1 MNITTNKFKM
11 KKQHIILTCLL
22 ILICGTAT
30 AQFNKA
36 LPNMR
41 GNGQV
46 NDAKI
51 NIGILGG
58 GNFTHWQHFVSAQAS
73 DWYLATYRPTLRFGY
88 FGGIA
93 VEYMWKSDLSFGLN
107 VIYEQHNVGLNYLNE
122 SFPINLNDPP
132 IRRNYDFTAD
142 YNSIEAY
149 IPVTYYISTGYKNFK
164 PYVFI
169 APRFSYILGGS
180 MSYARTDTDNTG
192 HVINTLTSDTDFSE
206 YSYSSY
212 YKFKISDNYYD
223 LNLGMFNIGLMAG
236 VGTQFRFNTNNYYFL
251 LKLDLSANVNGFQT
265 FTKYDLMN
273 EFNHLRYGA
282 DAHLTATFMLPIKK
296 HLVGACIRWGEYD

>member
-1 MNITTNKFKM
+1 M

-22 ILICGTAT
+22 VLICGTTT

-51 NIGILGG
+51 NVGLLGG
-58 GNFTHWQHFVSAQAS
+58 GNFTHWQHFVSSQAS
-73 DWYLATYRPTLRFGY
+73 DWYLATYKPTLRFGY

-93 VEYMWKSDLSFGLN
+93 VEYMWKNDLSIGLN
-107 VIYEQHNVGLNYLNE
+107 VIYEQHNIGLNYINDNFPTSLNQY
-122 SFPINLNDPP
+122 IK
-132 IRRNYDFTAD
+132 RNYDFTAD

-149 IPVTYYISTGYKNFK
+149 IPVTYYISTGSKNLK
-164 PYVFI
+164 PYFFV
-169 APRFSYILGGS
+169 APRFSYILGGT
-180 MSYARTDTDNTG
+180 MSYTRTDTDKTG
-192 HVINTLTSDTDFSE
+192 QVINTLNSTAVFSE
-206 YSYSSY
+206 TSYASY
-212 YKFKISDNYYD
+212 YGPINLFNNEYD
-223 LNLGMFNIGLMAG
+223 INLGMLNIGLMAG
-236 VGTQFRFNTNNYYFL
+236 VGTQFRFNTSNYYFL

-265 FTKYDLMN
+265 FTKYDLAN
-273 EFNHLRYGA
+273 EFNHLRYSA

-296 HLVGACIRWGEYD
+296 RLIGACIRWGEYD

>member
-1 MNITTNKFKM
+1 M

-22 ILICGTAT
+22 ALICGTTT

-51 NIGILGG
+51 NVGLLGG
-58 GNFTHWQHFVSAQAS
+58 GNFTHWQHFVSSQAS
-73 DWYLATYRPTLRFGY
+73 DWYLAAYKPTLRFGY

-93 VEYMWKSDLSFGLN
+93 IEYMWKSDLSFGLN
-107 VIYEQHNVGLNYLNE
+107 VIYEQHNVGLNYINDNFPTSLNQY
-122 SFPINLNDPP
+122 IK
-132 IRRNYDFTAD
+132 RNYDFTAD

-149 IPVTYYISTGYKNFK
+149 IPVTYYISTGSKNLK
-164 PYVFI
+164 PYFFV
-169 APRFSYILGGS
+169 APRFSYILGGT
-180 MSYARTDTDNTG
+180 MSYTRTDTDKTG
-192 HVINTLTSDTDFSE
+192 QVINTLNSTAVFSE
-206 YSYSSY
+206 TSYASY
-212 YKFKISDNYYD
+212 YGPINLFNNEYD
-223 LNLGMFNIGLMAG
+223 INLGMLNIGLMAG
-236 VGTQFRFNTNNYYFL
+236 VGTQFRFNTSNYYFL

-265 FTKYDLMN
+265 FTKYDLAN
-273 EFNHLRYGA
+273 EFNHLRYSA

-296 HLVGACIRWGEYD
+296 RLIGACIRWGEYD

>member
-1 MNITTNKFKM
+1 M

-22 ILICGTAT
+22 VLICGTAT

-36 LPNMR
+36 LPNAR

-46 NDAKI
+46 NDAKV
-51 NIGILGG
+51 NIGLLGG
-58 GNFTHWQHFVSAQAS
+58 GNFTHWQHFVSSQAS
-73 DWYLATYRPTLRFGY
+73 DWYLASYKPTLRFGY

-93 VEYMWKSDLSFGLN
+93 VEYMWKSDLSLGLN
-107 VIYEQHNVGLNYLNE
+107 IIYEQHNVGLNYLNA
-122 SFPINLNDPP
+122 SFSISLNDPP

-142 YNSIEAY
+142 YRSIEAY
-149 IPVTYYISTGYKNFK
+149 IPVTYYISTGSKNLK
-164 PYVFI
+164 PYFFV
-169 APRFSYILGGS
+169 APRFSYILGGT
-180 MSYARTDTDNTG
+180 MSYTRTDTDQNG
-192 HVINTLTSDTDFSE
+192 QVINTLNSTAAFSE
-206 YSYSSY
+206 TSYASY
-212 YKFKISDNYYD
+212 YGPFTLFNNEYD
-223 LNLGMFNIGLMAG
+223 INLGKFNIGLMAG
-236 VGTQFRFNTNNYYFL
+236 VGTQFRFNTSNYYFL

-265 FTKYDLMN
+265 FTKYDLAN